1 MNTRDKILHCIYE
14 DMKIFGFQGL
24 RPDKAIQ
31 KLGLSKGAMY
41 HYFHDKQEIGYLIV
55 EEIIQPEYL
64 APFIPLLSDEGD
76 PIDYIQQHILQV
88 MQNQANTQSLTL
100 GSPVHNLVQEMAPLD
115 EGFRTRLAIIL
126 DTARDILADSIRR
139 GQESGKVVAD
149 KDPRQIAGFIQIILA
164 GTVGIAQ
171 AFRDKNQFA
180 SHIEI
185 TAKVLDGFRKT
196 PE

>member
-24 RPDKAIQ
+24 RPDKAIE

-41 HYFHDKQEIGYLIV
+41 HYFNNKPEIGYLIV

-64 APFIPLLSDEGD
+64 APFIPLLSYEGD
-76 PIDYIQQHILQV
+76 PIDYIQQNIFLP
-88 MQNQANTQSLTL
+88 MQNQATDHTLSL

-126 DTARDILADSIRR
+126 DTARDIIADSIRR
-139 GQESGKVVAD
+139 GQEKGTIVPD
-149 KDPRQIAGFIQIILA
+149 IDPKQIAGFIQTMIA
-164 GTVGIAQ
+164 GTQGMAQ
-171 AFRDKNQFA
+171 AFRNKNLFSA
-180 SHIEI
+180 SLEM
-185 TAKVLDGFRKT
+185 TAQVLDGFRKKT
-196 PE
+196 E